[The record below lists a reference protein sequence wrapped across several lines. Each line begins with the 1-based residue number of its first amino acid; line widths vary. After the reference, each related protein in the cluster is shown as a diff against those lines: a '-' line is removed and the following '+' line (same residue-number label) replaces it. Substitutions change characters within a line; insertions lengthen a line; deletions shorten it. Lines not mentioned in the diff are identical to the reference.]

1 MALAEWLIRSVPFI
15 NPPLKLSFA
24 WRADVCRLRVLIN
37 HCIPTGQLG
46 NRGRPAR
53 KLQQCPGASETGG
66 LHDEKKKV
74 ANEGLAQGSMEH
86 LCGLRVTHVT
96 RLSE

>member
-15 NPPLKLSFA
+15 NPPLKLSF
-24 WRADVCRLRVLIN
+24 VCRLRVLIN

-74 ANEGLAQGSMEH
+74 ANEGLAQGNMEH

-96 RLSE
+96 HLSE